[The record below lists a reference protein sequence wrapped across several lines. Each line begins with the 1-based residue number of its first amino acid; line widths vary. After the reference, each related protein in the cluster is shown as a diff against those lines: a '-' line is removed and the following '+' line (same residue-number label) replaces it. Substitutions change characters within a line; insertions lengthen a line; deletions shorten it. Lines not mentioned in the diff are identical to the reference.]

1 MISERECLIV
11 EFTTSINRPL
21 RRYCH

>member
-1 MISERECLIV
+1 MLSERECLIV